1 MENNTLTQ
9 EKVKTK
15 NVLISINWDEL
26 KIKFFISPEK
36 SVRAFLKKQNLGL
49 KMKDDNHFS
58 GWVDEKV
65 KGWDSERGE
74 YREEILEGVKMNMA
88 EARTI
93 QIEKFLQDEG
103 QVSEQLFDVVKEKLA
118 NSFVEV
124 KDGQTKNKPATKL
137 TIKELKMLSETVVNL
152 VKVGRQRLGLPFGK
166 DEEIIDKSIK
176 QFNFDLIDLDEFDA
190 EKVIKMF
197 NEKDRKEKE
206 GLIKNEQ
213 EN

>member
-74 YREEILEGVKMNMA
+74 YREEILERVKLNMA